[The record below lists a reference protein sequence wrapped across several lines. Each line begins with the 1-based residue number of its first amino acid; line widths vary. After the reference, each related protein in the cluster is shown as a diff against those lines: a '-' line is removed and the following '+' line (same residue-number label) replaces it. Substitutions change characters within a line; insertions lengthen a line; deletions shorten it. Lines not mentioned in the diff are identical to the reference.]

1 MLPSTTVQLGS
12 ISIRRGEQE
21 TIVHQLSRQIR
32 EMILSGK
39 LAIGTRI
46 PSTRELGDELR
57 LSRTTVRESYEQL
70 VAESYLS
77 SSVGKGTFVIDH
89 PVLRAPPGEQAELAQ
104 ASDRPESLSE
114 RISTER
120 LSPGRLSPKLSKRGK
135 RYSDNPGYYT
145 SSQMLPFNPALPD
158 FSLFPYSK
166 WTRILKKTL
175 VNPQST
181 AMNYGDAAGYPP
193 LKSAIAENLRLTRGL
208 NCEPDQVIIVA
219 SSEQA
224 IHRIVTLL
232 LNPEDSVWFGEP
244 GMTSRRN
251 AFASEGIETRTVPID
266 DEGVVVEQA
275 HRLKGNVKLAYVL
288 PSRHYPFGKMMSLP
302 RRLELLN
309 WAASRNAWILED
321 DYCCEFNYA
330 GQAPPPIQTLD
341 HDQRVIYMGGFST
354 TLFPSLRIAYIVV
367 PRSLV
372 KVANNMA
379 QAELS
384 VATVQQPALAEFI
397 SQGHFMSHIR
407 KMRKTYQKRQQ
418 FLVRFLQDNL
428 ADQATISGTGG
439 GLNFMLGLP
448 AEINDAKLSDRL
460 AAKGIVAHP
469 IHDYY
474 LHQSARHENRLNGLV
489 MGFACAPEAQLEK
502 AAIILLEQ
510 LNKFNGD

>member
-57 LSRTTVRESYEQL
+57 VSRTTVRESYEQL

-89 PVLRAPPGEQAELAQ
+89 PVLRVPPGEQADLAP

-114 RISTER
+114 RIS
-120 LSPGRLSPKLSKRGK
+120 PGRFSPELSKRGK
-135 RYSDNPGYYT
+135 QYLSYPGYYT

-158 FSLFPYSK
+158 FSLFPHSK

-193 LKSAIAENLRLTRGL
+193 LQSAIAENLRLTRGL

-251 AFASEGIETRTVPID
+251 AFASEGIETRTVTID

-372 KVANNMA
+372 KVTNNMA

-397 SQGHFMSHIR
+397 SQGHFMSHVR

-418 FLVRFLQDNL
+418 FLVRFLHKHLGDL
-428 ADQATISGTGG
+428 ATISGTGG
-439 GLNFMLGLP
+439 GLNFILGLP
-448 AEINDAKLSDRL
+448 AEINDVKLSERL
-460 AAKGIVAHP
+460 GAKGIVAHP
-469 IHDYY
+469 LHDYY
-474 LHQSARHENRLNGLV
+474 LHQTARLGNRLNGLV
-489 MGFACAPEAQLEK
+489 IGFACASEAQLEK
-502 AAIILLEQ
+502 AAIMLVEYL
-510 LNKFNGD
+510 KVSNGD

>member
-1 MLPSTTVQLGS
+1 MLPSTTVQLGR
-12 ISIRRGEQE
+12 ITIRRGEQE

-32 EMILSGK
+32 EMILSGG
-39 LAIGTRI
+39 LAIGTRL
-46 PSTRELGDELR
+46 PSTRELGKQRR

-77 SSVGKGTFVIDH
+77 SSVGRGTFVIDH
-89 PVLRAPPGEQAELAQ
+89 PVLRAPPREHADAALTP
-104 ASDRPESLSE
+104 DRPKSLS
-114 RISTER
+114 
-120 LSPGRLSPKLSKRGK
+120 GPKLSKRGK
-135 RYSDNPGYYT
+135 QYLDNPGYYT
-145 SSQMLPFNPALPD
+145 SSQSLPFNPALPD

-181 AMNYGDAAGYPP
+181 AMNYGDAAGHPP
-193 LKSAIAENLRLTRGL
+193 LKSAIADNLRLTRGL

-232 LNPEDSVWFGEP
+232 LNRDDSVWFGEP

-251 AFASEGIETRTVPID
+251 AFASEGINTMTVPID

-275 HRLKGNVKLAYVL
+275 YRLKGKVKLAYVL
-288 PSRHYPFGKMMSLP
+288 PSRHYPFGKLMSLP

-321 DYCCEFNYA
+321 DYCCEFNYS

-341 HDQRVIYMGGFST
+341 YDQRVIYMGGFST

-384 VATVQQPALAEFI
+384 VATVQQPALAEFLN
-397 SQGHFMSHIR
+397 QGHFMSHVR

-418 FLVRFLQDNL
+418 FLLQFLQKRIGEM
-428 ADQATISGTGG
+428 ATISGTGG
-439 GLNFMLGLP
+439 GLNFILNLP
-448 AEINDAKLSDRL
+448 AEINDAKLSEKL
-460 AAKGIVAHP
+460 GTNGIIAHP
-469 IHDYY
+469 LHDYY
-474 LHQSARHENRLNGLV
+474 LHQNATNKFRLNGLV
-489 MGFACAPEAQLEK
+489 LGFACASATQLEK
-502 AAIILLEQ
+502 SATTLVEH
-510 LNKFNGD
+510 LNVLNGN

>member
-46 PSTRELGDELR
+46 PSTRELGEELR
-57 LSRTTVRESYEQL
+57 VSRTTVRESYEQL

-89 PVLRAPPGEQAELAQ
+89 PVLRVPPGEQADLAS
-104 ASDRPESLSE
+104 ASDRRESLSK
-114 RISTER
+114 RF
-120 LSPGRLSPKLSKRGK
+120 SPELSKRGK
-135 RYSDNPGYYT
+135 RYRDNPGYFT

-158 FSLFPYSK
+158 FSLFPHSK

-181 AMNYGDAAGYPP
+181 AMHYGDAAGYPP
-193 LKSAIAENLRLTRGL
+193 LKIAIAENLRLTRGL

-251 AFASEGIETRTVPID
+251 AFASIGIETMTVPID

-418 FLVRFLQDNL
+418 FLVRFLQNNL
-428 ADQATISGTGG
+428 GDLATISGTGG
-439 GLNFMLGLP
+439 GLNFILGLP
-448 AEINDAKLSDRL
+448 AEIDDAKLSERL
-460 AAKGIVAHP
+460 STKGIVAHP
-469 IHDYY
+469 LHDYY
-474 LHQSARHENRLNGLV
+474 LHQRARLGSRLNGLV
-489 MGFACAPEAQLEK
+489 MGFACAPEAQLER
-502 AAIILLEQ
+502 AATVLVEH
-510 LNKFNGD
+510 LNMFK

>member
-1 MLPSTTVQLGS
+1 MLPSTTVQLGRLTICRS
-12 ISIRRGEQE
+12 MPE

-32 EMILSGK
+32 ELILSGK

-46 PSTRELGDELR
+46 PSTRELGNELR
-57 LSRTTVRESYEQL
+57 VSRTTVRESYEQL

-89 PVLRAPPGEQAELAQ
+89 PVLRAPPRKPSDVALA
-104 ASDRPESLSE
+104 SNRPTSM
-114 RISTER
+114 
-120 LSPGRLSPKLSKRGK
+120 SPQFSPKLSKRGK
-135 RYSDNPGYYT
+135 RYRDIPSYYT
-145 SSQMLPFNPALPD
+145 SSQLLPFNPAVPD

-175 VNPQST
+175 VNLQST
-181 AMNYGDAAGYPP
+181 AMNYSDAAGYPP
-193 LKSAIAENLRLTRGL
+193 LKRAIAENLRLTRGL
-208 NCEPDQVIIVA
+208 SCEAEQVIIVA

-232 LNPEDSVWFGEP
+232 LNREDSVWFGEP
-244 GMTSRRN
+244 GMISRRN
-251 AFASEGIETRTVPID
+251 AFASEGIHAMTVPVD

-275 HRLKGNVKLAYVL
+275 YRLKGSVKLAYVQ
-288 PSRHYPFGKMMSLP
+288 PSRHYPFEKMMSLP

-321 DYCCEFNYA
+321 DYCCEFNYS

-341 HDQRVIYMGGFST
+341 YDQRVIYMGGFSS

-397 SQGHFMSHIR
+397 SQGHFMSYVR

-418 FLVRFLQDNL
+418 FLAHFLQKHIGEM
-428 ADQATISGTGG
+428 ATISGTGG
-439 GLNFMLGLP
+439 GLNFILNLP
-448 AEINDAKLSDRL
+448 AEINDAKLSEKL
-460 AAKGIVAHP
+460 SAAGIIAHP
-469 IHDYY
+469 LDDYY
-474 LHQSARHENRLNGLV
+474 LHQNTPNNLRLNGLV
-489 MGFACAPEAQLEK
+489 IGFACASTAQLEK
-502 AAIILLEQ
+502 AAISLIEHLDVIKGE
-510 LNKFNGD
+510 

>member
-1 MLPSTTVQLGS
+1 MLPSTTVQLGR
-12 ISIRRGEQE
+12 ITIYRGEQE

-46 PSTRELGDELR
+46 PSTRELGSELR
-57 LSRTTVRESYEQL
+57 VSRTTVRESYEQL

-89 PVLRAPPGEQAELAQ
+89 PVLRAPHGERSDVGMAP
-104 ASDRPESLSE
+104 DRPNCMSARPL
-114 RISTER
+114 
-120 LSPGRLSPKLSKRGK
+120 PKLSKRGQ
-135 RYSDNPGYYT
+135 RFLDIPSYYT
-145 SSQMLPFNPALPD
+145 SSQSLPFNPALPD
-158 FSLFPYSK
+158 FSLFPHSK

-193 LKSAIAENLRLTRGL
+193 LKCAIAENLRLTRGL
-208 NCEPDQVIIVA
+208 SCEADQVVIVA

-232 LNPEDSVWFGEP
+232 LNREDSVWFGEP
-244 GMTSRRN
+244 GMISRRYV
-251 AFASEGIETRTVPID
+251 FASEGIHTMTVPID

-275 HRLKGNVKLAYVL
+275 YRLKGSVKLAYVQ
-288 PSRHYPFGKMMSLP
+288 PSRHYPFGNMMSLP

-321 DYCCEFNYA
+321 DYCCEFNYS

-341 HDQRVIYMGGFST
+341 HDQRVIYMGGFSS

-397 SQGHFMSHIR
+397 TQGHFMSHVR

-418 FLVRFLQDNL
+418 FLASFLQENIGEM
-428 ADQATISGTGG
+428 ATISGTEG
-439 GLNFMLGLP
+439 GLNFILNLP
-448 AEINDAKLSDRL
+448 AEINDARLSEKLRGV
-460 AAKGIVAHP
+460 GIIAHP
-469 IHDYY
+469 LHDYY
-474 LHQSARHENRLNGLV
+474 LHQNTTNKSRLNGLV
-489 MGFACAPEAQLEK
+489 IGFACASTPQLEK
-502 AAIILLEQ
+502 SAITLIEYLDVI
-510 LNKFNGD
+510 NGD